1 MAGFTE
7 NALVRKLQ
15 DLNSSQQS
23 IQTLSLWLIHHRKH
37 HAAIVKTW
45 YKELL
50 KAKDTKQLTFMY
62 LANDVIQNSKKK
74 GPEYGKE
81 FGEVLVDAFKHMAQ
95 TGINAKTKTSI
106 HRILTIWQERGVYD
120 AQKIQ
125 DYKEAVD
132 PNDAIP
138 KKVSKR
144 KSVEN
149 NEPKE
154 EKKKPKL
161 DKERHERRRSETK
174 VEVDGQIETH
184 TTLSPKTPP
193 GDPPE
198 PEELIKALLEL
209 ESSASSDEAVRE
221 RIASLPPE
229 VSEVQLL
236 SKLEDKESALS
247 LSAVVNSAV
256 ELLAEYNLRLSDELE
271 KRRKVAAM
279 LRDFAQAQR
288 DLAKQAE
295 TRLEEYNIKLQ
306 KIYAVKS
313 EVKSHIDNLP
323 DVSQL
328 PDVTGGLAPL
338 PSAGDLFSV

>member
-7 NALVRKLQ
+7 NALIRKLQ
-15 DLNSSQQS
+15 ELNSSQQS

-37 HAAIVKTW
+37 HAAVVKTW

-50 KAKDTKQLTFMY
+50 KVKDSKQLTFMY

-74 GPEYGKE
+74 GPEYGQE
-81 FGEVLVDAFKHMAQ
+81 FGEVLVDSFKHMAK
-95 TGINAKTKTSI
+95 TGINTKTKNSI
-106 HRILTIWQERGVYD
+106 HRILSIWQERGVYD

-125 DYKEAVD
+125 EFKEAVD
-132 PNDAIP
+132 PNDALP
-138 KKVSKR
+138 AKKASKR
-144 KSVEN
+144 KSETEAK
-149 NEPKE
+149 EPE
-154 EKKKPKL
+154 KKPKVE
-161 DKERHERRRSETK
+161 KEKKERRRSETK
-174 VEVDGQIETH
+174 VEVDGTIETH

-236 SKLEDKESALS
+236 SKLEDKESAMS

-256 ELLAEYNLRLSDELE
+256 SLLAEYNLRLSEELE

-295 TRLEEYNIKLQ
+295 ARLEEYNVKLQ
-306 KIYAVKS
+306 KIYAVKA

-338 PSAGDLFSV
+338 PSAGDLFSI